1 MELAAVQSAMIPTH
15 WNIKD
20 AIRMLQIAAPIVRKQ
35 SANAKHAK
43 KVRIWRTGSATK
55 TFLNAFYTQKR
66 HAENAYFAKISS
78 HWLTMSARI
87 R

>member
-43 KVRIWRTGSATK
+43 KVSI
-55 TFLNAFYTQKR
+55 
-66 HAENAYFAKISS
+66 
-78 HWLTMSARI
+78 
-87 R
+87 